1 MNFQIGTSCSSVA
14 VEIPVR
20 GKKVAL
26 IFADDQNFIH
36 ASLCVLEQGGTIGLV
51 SRTEAVSV
59 LAGELQGR
67 EYFADFDRLQSVE
80 TAYRMEL
87 KSFKKTNGQKATLHL
102 YHRCKEVSVCMVSG

>member
-1 MNFQIGTSCSSVA
+1 M
-14 VEIPVR
+14 
-20 GKKVAL
+20 

-59 LAGELQGR
+59 LAGELQKENISLILTDYSLLNGVPDGI
-67 EYFADFDRLQSVE
+67 EVIQ
-80 TAYRMEL
+80 
-87 KSFKKTNGQKATLHL
+87 KTNGQKATLHL